1 MSDPASSSGSSS
13 LRPQQ
18 DEDEQQQQQQQSPHE
33 VPSSPH
39 LRPRAHRSAS
49 PTASSSTATTS
60 STTLAHTEG
69 TLPGT
74 SLSPQSSSSSGSSS
88 RGSVSERGTASHRG
102 DLTASVISNLDLN
115 EYMASPSLRGQVDD
129 AASSMDEAEVLKL
142 REGVAKRLP
151 LVREDTSTRRAIEEM
166 NSPGTEEQ
174 TSSTVIGDS
183 SAALHGGDNLPHHPM
198 FDRLEPPNASLG
210 AATSSSSFSRESSG
224 GAGLTALLTPDEP
237 SLLSDFTEAQEANHR
252 QHQNQHRYQSSDDG
266 QEDDDNGAAHQP
278 KTTSGTSHVQTVPTV
293 SSTGMPRLIH
303 RHADDPTLQSHYG
316 SQGAPPKELLPEG
329 STTGRQGDESE
340 SDSESESSS
349 ITSSSSRGGSRT
361 HTHAPT
367 GSLILTALSPS
378 SQISWGRR
386 LAILS
391 SSFFVNLGL
400 PFINGVCLG
409 FGEIF
414 ARTLVAPLVLGI
426 VNSRWPQLSGGGG
439 SGSGSGS
446 GSGRVTTNVGRTRGE
461 REELRRET
469 GSGRGIG
476 TAGVGVRATSSY

>member
-1 MSDPASSSGSSS
+1 MSDSPASSGSSG

-18 DEDEQQQQQQQSPHE
+18 DGEEQQHSPHE

-49 PTASSSTATTS
+49 PAASSSTAATS
-60 STTLAHTEG
+60 TLAQREDA
-69 TLPGT
+69 
-74 SLSPQSSSSSGSSS
+74 SASSSHSPESSGGSRSSGSS
-88 RGSVSERGTASHRG
+88 RGSLSERGTTSHRG

-115 EYMASPSLRGQVDD
+115 EYIASPSLRGQVEDATSSLDEDD
-129 AASSMDEAEVLKL
+129 KLRL

-151 LVREDTSTRRAIEEM
+151 LVREDTSTRRAIEGLT
-166 NSPGTEEQ
+166 SHSTEEQ
-174 TSSTVIGDS
+174 TSSPVIDGS
-183 SAALHGGDNLPHHPM
+183 SETAQGNDNFAHHPM
-198 FDRLEPPNASLG
+198 FDRLEPPSASLG
-210 AATSSSSFSRESSG
+210 GATSSFSREPTT
-224 GAGLTALLTPDEP
+224 GAGLTALLSPDERP
-237 SLLSDFTEAQEANHR
+237 EANTSMEAPDTIRHR
-252 QHQNQHRYQSSDDG
+252 HHARQRNHFHDEDQ
-266 QEDDDNGAAHQP
+266 DDDDSRTAHQP
-278 KTTSGTSHVQTVPTV
+278 KTTSGNSHVQTVPTV
-293 SSTGMPRLIH
+293 SSTGMPRLFH
-303 RHADDPTLQSHYG
+303 RHADDPTLQSQYG
-316 SQGAPPKELLPEG
+316 SQGAPPKELLPED
-329 STTGRQGDESE
+329 STAGHGDASDPD
-340 SDSESESSS
+340 SDSDSSS
-349 ITSSSSRGGSRT
+349 TTSSSSRPGSPA

-426 VNSRWPQLSGGGG
+426 VNSRWPHLSGGGG
-439 SGSGSGS
+439 T
-446 GSGRVTTNVGRTRGE
+446 GSGRDNGGVTTNVGRTRGE